1 MPKRVSLS
9 GQNLSLSDIKDY
21 YDDSKRALTL
31 YFSHPTVG
39 YNYWFINDRF
49 LDYSINEIE
58 QELQARLD
66 ELDRL
71 TSFSILSSLEASFRM
86 DYLIRCNQKKKD
98 TLSRKM
104 REIYQVKGSRA
115 SLEDDILRLWK
126 ETFPEYKGFI
136 SEVITAFKYRHW
148 LAHGRYWEP
157 KLGRI
162 YDYYSL
168 YDLAYSMEY
177 LLTSLN

>member
-1 MPKRVSLS
+1 MPRRVSLS

-21 YDDSKRALTL
+21 YDDSKSALTL
-31 YFSHPTVG
+31 YFSLHSFD
-39 YNYWFINDRF
+39 YNYRF
-49 LDYSINEIE
+49 VDYNINEIE

-71 TSFSILSSLEASFRM
+71 TSFSILSSLEASLRM
-86 DYLIRCNQKKKD
+86 DYLTRCNQKKKD
-98 TLSRKM
+98 ALSRKM
-104 REIYQVKGSRA
+104 RRIYQIRGSRA

-168 YDLAYSMEY
+168 YDLAYSMEH

>member
-1 MPKRVSLS
+1 MPKRVLLS

-21 YDDSKRALTL
+21 YDDSKRALTF
-31 YFSHPTVG
+31 YFSHPSVG

-71 TSFSILSSLEASFRM
+71 TSFSILSSLEASLRM
-86 DYLIRCNQKKKD
+86 DHLTRCNQKKKD
-98 TLSRKM
+98 ALSRKM
-104 REIYQVKGSRA
+104 RKIYQIRGSRA
-115 SLEDDILRLWK
+115 SLEDDILRMWK
-126 ETFPEYKGFI
+126 ETYPEYKIFI

-168 YDLAYSMEY
+168 YDLAYSMEH

>member
-9 GQNLSLSDIKDY
+9 SQNLSLLDINTY
-21 YDDSKRALTL
+21 YVDSQRALKI
-31 YFSHPTVG
+31 YFSSHSFDFDLRFA
-39 YNYWFINDRF
+39 NYT
-49 LDYSINEIE
+49 INEIE
-58 QELQARLD
+58 VELQARLD

-71 TSFSILSSLEASFRM
+71 TSFSILSALEASFRI
-86 DYLIRCNQKKKD
+86 DYLTRCNQKKKD
-98 TLSRKM
+98 SLSKKM
-104 REIYQVKGSRA
+104 RNIYQVKGSRA

-126 ETFPEYKGFI
+126 ETYPKYKSLI

-168 YDLAYSMEY
+168 YDLVCTMEH
-177 LLTSLN
+177 LLTCLN

>member
-9 GQNLSLSDIKDY
+9 GKNLSLSDIKDY
-21 YDDSKRALTL
+21 YDDSKSALTL
-31 YFSHPTVG
+31 YFSLHSFD
-39 YNYWFINDRF
+39 YNYRF
-49 LDYSINEIE
+49 VDYNINEIE

-71 TSFSILSSLEASFRM
+71 TSFSILSSLEASLRM
-86 DYLIRCNQKKKD
+86 DYLTRCNQKKKD
-98 TLSRKM
+98 ALSRKM
-104 REIYQVKGSRA
+104 KRMYQIRGSRV
-115 SLEDDILRLWK
+115 SLEDDILRMWK
-126 ETFPEYKGFI
+126 ETYLEYKIFI

-168 YDLAYSMEY
+168 YDLAYSMEH

>member
-1 MPKRVSLS
+1 MPKRVLLS

-21 YDDSKRALTL
+21 YDDSKRALIL
-31 YFSHPTVG
+31 YFSLHSFD
-39 YNYWFINDRF
+39 YNYRF
-49 LDYSINEIE
+49 VDYSINEIE

-71 TSFSILSSLEASFRM
+71 TSFSILSSLEASFRI
-86 DYLIRCNQKKKD
+86 DYLTRCNQKKKD
-98 TLSRKM
+98 ALSRKM
-104 REIYQVKGSRA
+104 RKIYQIRGSRA
-115 SLEDDILRLWK
+115 SLEDDILRMWK
-126 ETFPEYKGFI
+126 ETYPEYKIFI

-168 YDLAYSMEY
+168 YDLAYSMEH

>member
-1 MPKRVSLS
+1 
-9 GQNLSLSDIKDY
+9 
-21 YDDSKRALTL
+21 
-31 YFSHPTVG
+31 
-39 YNYWFINDRF
+39 
-49 LDYSINEIE
+49 
-58 QELQARLD
+58 
-66 ELDRL
+66 
-71 TSFSILSSLEASFRM
+71 M
-86 DYLIRCNQKKKD
+86 DYLTRCNQKKKD
-98 TLSRKM
+98 ALSRKM
-104 REIYQVKGSRA
+104 RRMYQIRGSRV

-126 ETFPEYKGFI
+126 EAYPEYKSFI

-168 YDLAYSMEY
+168 YELAYSMEH

>member
-1 MPKRVSLS
+1 MLRRVSLS

-21 YDDSKRALTL
+21 YDDSKSALTL
-31 YFSHPTVG
+31 YFSLHSFD
-39 YNYWFINDRF
+39 YNYRF
-49 LDYSINEIE
+49 VDYNINEIE

-71 TSFSILSSLEASFRM
+71 TSFSILSSLEASLRM
-86 DYLIRCNQKKKD
+86 DYLTRCNQKKKD
-98 TLSRKM
+98 ALSRKM
-104 REIYQVKGSRA
+104 KRMYQIRGSRV
-115 SLEDDILRLWK
+115 SLEDDILRMWK
-126 ETFPEYKGFI
+126 ETYLEYKIFI

-168 YDLAYSMEY
+168 YDLAYSMEH

>member
-21 YDDSKRALTL
+21 YNDSKRALTL
-31 YFSHPTVG
+31 YFSLHSFD
-39 YNYWFINDRF
+39 YNDRF
-49 LDYSINEIE
+49 VDWNINEIE

-71 TSFSILSSLEASFRM
+71 TSFSILSSLETFFRM

-98 TLSRKM
+98 SLSRKI

-115 SLEDDILRLWK
+115 SLEDNVLRLWK
-126 ETFPEYKGFI
+126 EAYPEYKSFI

-148 LAHGRYWEP
+148 LAHCRYWEP

-168 YDLAYSMEY
+168 YDLAYSMEH
-177 LLTSLN
+177 LLTSLH

>member
-1 MPKRVSLS
+1 MIITFYSGEPFSLHS
-9 GQNLSLSDIKDY
+9 FD
-21 YDDSKRALTL
+21 
-31 YFSHPTVG
+31 
-39 YNYWFINDRF
+39 YNYRF
-49 LDYSINEIE
+49 VDYNINEIE

-86 DYLIRCNQKKKD
+86 DYLTRCNQKKKD
-98 TLSRKM
+98 ALSRKM
-104 REIYQVKGSRA
+104 RRMYQIRGSRA

-126 ETFPEYKGFI
+126 EACPEYKSFI

-162 YDYYSL
+162 YDYYSGIQ
-168 YDLAYSMEY
+168 SCEGQ
-177 LLTSLN
+177 

>member
-1 MPKRVSLS
+1 MPKKVSLS
-9 GQNLSLSDIKDY
+9 SQNLSLSDINAY
-21 YDDSKRALTL
+21 YVDSKRALKI
-31 YFSHPTVG
+31 YFNSHSFNFDSRFA
-39 YNYWFINDRF
+39 NYT
-49 LDYSINEIE
+49 INEIE

-86 DYLIRCNQKKKD
+86 DYLTRCNQKKKYA
-98 TLSRKM
+98 LSRKM
-104 REIYQVKGSRA
+104 RRMYQIRGSRA
-115 SLEDDILRLWK
+115 SLEDDVLRLWK
-126 ETFPEYKGFI
+126 EAYPEYKSFI

-168 YDLAYSMEY
+168 YDLAYSMEH

>member
-21 YDDSKRALTL
+21 YDDSKRALTH
-31 YFSHPTVG
+31 YFSHPNVG
-39 YNYWFINDRF
+39 YDYWFINDRF

-115 SLEDDILRLWK
+115 SLEDDILMLWK
-126 ETFPEYKGFI
+126 EVYPEYKIFI

-168 YDLAYSMEY
+168 YDLAYSMEH

>member
-1 MPKRVSLS
+1 MLRRVSLS

-21 YDDSKRALTL
+21 YDDSKSALTL
-31 YFSHPTVG
+31 YFSLHSFD
-39 YNYWFINDRF
+39 YNYRF
-49 LDYSINEIE
+49 VDYNINEIE

-71 TSFSILSSLEASFRM
+71 TSFSILSSLEASLRM
-86 DYLIRCNQKKKD
+86 DYLTRCNQKKKD
-98 TLSRKM
+98 ALSRKM
-104 REIYQVKGSRA
+104 RRMYQIRGSRA
-115 SLEDDILRLWK
+115 SLEDDISRLWK
-126 ETFPEYKGFI
+126 EAYPEYKSFI

>member
-1 MPKRVSLS
+1 MPKQVSSLS
-9 GQNLSLSDIKDY
+9 GRNLSLSDINAY
-21 YDDSKRALTL
+21 YVDSQRALKI
-31 YFSHPTVG
+31 YFRSQSFDFNSRFA
-39 YNYWFINDRF
+39 NYT
-49 LDYSINEIE
+49 SNEIE
-58 QELQARLD
+58 AELKARLD

-71 TSFSILSSLEASFRM
+71 ASFSILSALEASFRIN
-86 DYLIRCNQKKKD
+86 YLMRCNQKRKD

-104 REIYQVKGSRA
+104 RKMYQIKGSRI

-126 ETFPEYKGFI
+126 ETYPEYKGFI
-136 SEVITAFKYRHW
+136 SDVVTAFKYRHW

-157 KLGRI
+157 KLGQI

-168 YDLAYSMEY
+168 YDLAYAIEN

>member
-1 MPKRVSLS
+1 MPKKVSLS
-9 GQNLSLSDIKDY
+9 SQNLSLSDINAY
-21 YDDSKRALTL
+21 YVDSKRALKI
-31 YFSHPTVG
+31 YFNSHSFNFDSRFA
-39 YNYWFINDRF
+39 NYT
-49 LDYSINEIE
+49 INEIE

-86 DYLIRCNQKKKD
+86 DYLTRCNQKKKD
-98 TLSRKM
+98 ALSRKM
-104 REIYQVKGSRA
+104 RRMYQIRGSRA
-115 SLEDDILRLWK
+115 SLEDDVLRLWK
-126 ETFPEYKGFI
+126 EAYPEYKSFI

-168 YDLAYSMEY
+168 YDLAYSMEH
-177 LLTSLN
+177 LLISLN

>member
-1 MPKRVSLS
+1 MSKRVLLS

-21 YDDSKRALTL
+21 YNDSKRALTL
-31 YFSHPTVG
+31 YFSLHSFD
-39 YNYWFINDRF
+39 YNYRF
-49 LDYSINEIE
+49 VHYNINEIE

-71 TSFSILSSLEASFRM
+71 TSFSILSSLEASLRM
-86 DYLIRCNQKKKD
+86 DYLTRCNQKKKD
-98 TLSRKM
+98 ALSRKM
-104 REIYQVKGSRA
+104 RRIYQIRGSRP

-168 YDLAYSMEY
+168 YELAYSMEH

>member
-1 MPKRVSLS
+1 MPRRVSLS

-21 YDDSKRALTL
+21 YDDSKSALTL
-31 YFSHPTVG
+31 YFSLHSFD
-39 YNYWFINDRF
+39 YNYRF
-49 LDYSINEIE
+49 VHYNINEIE

-71 TSFSILSSLEASFRM
+71 TSFSILSSLEASLRM
-86 DYLIRCNQKKKD
+86 DYLTRCNQKKKD
-98 TLSRKM
+98 ALSRKM
-104 REIYQVKGSRA
+104 RRIYQIRGSRP

-168 YDLAYSMEY
+168 YELAYSMEH